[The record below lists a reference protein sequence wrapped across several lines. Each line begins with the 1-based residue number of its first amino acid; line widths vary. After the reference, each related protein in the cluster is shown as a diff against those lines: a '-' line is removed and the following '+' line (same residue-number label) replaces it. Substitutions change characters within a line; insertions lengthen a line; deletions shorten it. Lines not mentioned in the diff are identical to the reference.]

1 MDSSRSA
8 MRLARKPGRYW
19 VRGSVRSSAWTLTLG
34 MILMALTHQA
44 DAEAQCEAAD
54 HGMRANGSDN
64 IAALTRTLAECAGK
78 TIHIASGTYNF
89 SPSGFAVGINV
100 PAGTTLVGDGSQGSQ
115 PTILQVTSS
124 GNFQSLLWIRNVS
137 NVAIRGIRFE
147 GTGYESGCTRRLYY
161 GHAIFI
167 QSDADQSASVEHV
180 EVSNDAF
187 HNFNGESWVAI
198 NAADG
203 SPGIGLNSSITIRNN
218 VFESDAN
225 LRGGCAASGIMVDLA
240 AMISIHGA
248 DKSAQG
254 MVKNVAVT
262 SNILNA
268 GYVKEGVAVWSGT
281 KHISVEGNSILD
293 TGFRLPLPPRTELG
307 RYAVLIYNSAHEQ
320 PGVHPDAPGQ
330 HPDTIRIA
338 DNTITNPVSCGIYV
352 ASGRNLEITG
362 NHISGQ
368 SDRWDGTLLKG
379 AIALNH
385 AESVL
390 SLRDNVLVGNY
401 IGIASVGSQINMGTN
416 RIEAPPGGVPTKI
429 R

>member
-1 MDSSRSA
+1 MAMEVYVDSSRSA
-8 MRLARKPGRYW
+8 MRLARNPGRYW
-19 VRGSVRSSAWTLTLG
+19 VRGNVRSSAWTLILG
-34 MILMALTHQA
+34 VILMALTHQA

-78 TIHIASGTYNF
+78 TIHIASCTYNF

-100 PAGTTLVGDGSQGSQ
+100 PAGTTLLGDGSQGSQ
-115 PTILQVTSS
+115 PTVLQVASS
-124 GNFQSLLWIRNVS
+124 GNFQSLLWIRNVA

-147 GTGYESGCTRRLYY
+147 GSGYESGCTRHLDY
-161 GHAIFI
+161 GHAIYI

-180 EVSNDAF
+180 DVSDDAF
-187 HNFNGESWVAI
+187 HNFNGESWLAI

-203 SPGIGLNSSITIRNN
+203 SPGIGLNSSIIVRNN
-218 VFESDAN
+218 VFKSDAN
-225 LRGGCAASGIMVDLA
+225 LRGGCAASGIMTDLA
-240 AMISIHGA
+240 AMISIHGSN
-248 DKSAQG
+248 KSAQG

-281 KHISVEGNSILD
+281 KNISVEGNSILD
-293 TGFRLPLPPRTELG
+293 TGLRLPLRPGTELG
-307 RYAVLIYNSAHEQ
+307 RYAILIYNSAHEQ
-320 PGVHPDAPGQ
+320 PGLHPDA
-330 HPDTIRIA
+330 IRVA

-352 ASGRNLEITG
+352 ALGRNLEITG

-368 SDRWDGTLLKG
+368 SDRWDGTLPKG
-379 AIALNH
+379 AISLNH

-390 SLRDNVLVGNY
+390 SLRDNVLAGNY
-401 IGIASVGSQINMGTN
+401 IGIASVASQINMGTN
-416 RIEAPPGGVPTKI
+416 RIEAPPGGVATKI